1 MLVDKDKLNRTEL
14 HYACVD
20 ADAQKIRALLGAG
33 ADPREADANGWTPL
47 HFAAQANC
55 AEGVEILIDAG
66 ATVDASD
73 REGNTPL
80 FRAVF
85 NSRGDGAV
93 ITILLAAG
101 ADPAHENRHGVS
113 PRSLAHAIAN
123 YDVARYFE
131 LFRSG
136 SSSDGR

>member
-1 MLVDKDKLNRTEL
+1 MPGEKSKLHRTEL

-20 ADAQKIRALLGAG
+20 ADAQRMSALLGAG
-33 ADPREADANGWTPL
+33 ADPSEADANGWTPL

-55 AEGVEILIDAG
+55 AECLEILISAG
-66 ATVDASD
+66 AEVDSED

-85 NSRGDGAV
+85 NSSGKGAG

-101 ADPAHENRHGVS
+101 ADPSHENRHGVS
-113 PRSLAHAIAN
+113 PRSLAQTIAN
-123 YDVARYFE
+123 YDVAQYFE
-131 LFRSG
+131 
-136 SSSDGR
+136 